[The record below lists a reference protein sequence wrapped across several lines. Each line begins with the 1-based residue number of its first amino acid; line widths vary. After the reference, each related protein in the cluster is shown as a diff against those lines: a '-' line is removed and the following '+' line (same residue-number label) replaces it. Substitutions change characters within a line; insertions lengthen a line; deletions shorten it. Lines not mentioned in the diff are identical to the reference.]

1 MISEDDIEK
10 AVDFLRDNA
19 VAAAQARATRI
30 YLEEFRKSIK
40 AQIMAEQTDEALG
53 AQERRAYSS
62 DKYIE
67 HLEALKTAVFE
78 DERFRF
84 LREAAMAKIEAWR
97 TKSANQRIPL

>member
-19 VAAAQARATRI
+19 VAAAEARATRI
-30 YLEEFRKSIK
+30 YLEEFRKSVK
-40 AQIMAEQTDEALG
+40 AEIMSDHADLALG
-53 AQERRAYSS
+53 AQERLAYVSE
-62 DKYIE
+62 KYKE
-67 HLEALKTAVFE
+67 HLTAMRAAIFE